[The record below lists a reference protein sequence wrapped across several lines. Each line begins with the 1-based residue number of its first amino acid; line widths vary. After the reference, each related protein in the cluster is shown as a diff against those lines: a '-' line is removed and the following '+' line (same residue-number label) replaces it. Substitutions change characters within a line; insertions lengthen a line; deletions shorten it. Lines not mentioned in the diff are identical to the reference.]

1 MVVTEGYEGYK
12 MQWQLNKRKVGL
24 NKWKAM
30 YPKQNLDIEDCGG
43 SSIVFLRICLL
54 LRSISV
60 ARVYV

>member
-30 YPKQNLDIEDCGG
+30 YPKQNLDIDD
-43 SSIVFLRICLL
+43 ILFDVIYKLL
-54 LRSISV
+54 KIDV
-60 ARVYV
+60 Q